1 MKAKLIKGELMDSSA
16 LGGINKDFGS
26 WVSFNSQNVREI
38 PQVIGVY
45 VLRQAD
51 GKLVGRLRGESDI
64 LYIGSTTSQGGL
76 RQRLMQYFHPGPTQ
90 WTNQRISSF
99 LEKYTMD
106 VAWCPSSEP
115 INLEHD
121 LLRKYLAD
129 HDELPPFNHA
139 DTRRLHKGLG
149 ESGTI
154 CDGLTV
160 IRTPGKE

>member
-1 MKAKLIKGELMDSSA
+1 MDSSA

-26 WVSFNSQNVREI
+26 WRPFESQIVREA

-51 GKLVGRLRGESDI
+51 GKLVCRLRGESDI

-90 WTNQRISSF
+90 WTNQRLNSF
-99 LEKYTMD
+99 LKKYAME
-106 VAWCPSSEP
+106 VAWCPCGEP
-115 INLEHD
+115 TNLEHD
-121 LLRKYLAD
+121 LLRKYMID

-139 DTRRLHKGLG
+139 DNRRVHKALG
-149 ESGTI
+149 DSGTF
-154 CDGLTV
+154 CDRVTV
-160 IRTPGKE
+160 IRTVGKE